1 MILTPFM
8 QLIDTVGVV
17 AGDVSAH
24 KTTCVT
30 NAYVIEHSHL
40 MMCVLINGNMNA
52 CSKFTCECNIACGQ
66 YHTNYTKL
74 NQL

>member
-8 QLIDTVGVV
+8 QLLDTVGVV
-17 AGDVSAH
+17 AKDVSAH
-24 KTTCVT
+24 KTTCVA
-30 NAYVIEHSHL
+30 NANMIEHSHL
-40 MMCVLINGNMNA
+40 MMCVLISGNMSA
-52 CSKFTCECNIACGQ
+52 CSKFACDCDIAYGQ